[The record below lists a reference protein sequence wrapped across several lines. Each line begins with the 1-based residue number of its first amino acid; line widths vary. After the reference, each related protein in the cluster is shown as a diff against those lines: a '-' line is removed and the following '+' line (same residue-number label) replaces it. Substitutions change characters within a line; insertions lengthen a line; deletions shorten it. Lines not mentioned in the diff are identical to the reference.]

1 MIDITGSSDTFCP
14 EAVRDNWEKLTNFE
28 GENIELKP
36 SVQSGGTM
44 TQILQI
50 MQNGGADDAAS
61 AGKKKASSSGAG
73 LQSAA
78 VFDRMKDQ
86 IGPDVVKKMK
96 GVIQFNVTKG
106 KGGAT
111 GTWVVDLKS
120 GNGSIVFL
128 EKGKKSS
135 KRADMTLTI
144 ADKDLVDMAN
154 GDLNGQSA
162 FMSGKLKLK
171 GNMGLAMKLE
181 TLFRST
187 AKL

>member
-14 EAVRDNWEKLTNFE
+14 EAVRDNWEKLTDFE

-50 MQNGGADDAAS
+50 MQNGGADNAAP
-61 AGKKKASSSGAG
+61 AEKKKSSGGAG
-73 LQSAA
+73 LRSAA

-86 IGPDVVKKMK
+86 IGPDVVKRMK
-96 GVIQFNVTKG
+96 GVIAFNVTNG

-120 GNGSIVFL
+120 GNGSITFL
-128 EKGKKSS
+128 EKGKKSP